1 MKSKIQIAF
10 FIVLVSYIA
19 ILTSGSYVSVY
30 YTYFALPALAILGL
44 LGFGS
49 FRNIHDTA
57 SMTFWMSLVLTFVTV
72 ATVSYVGVYLVC
84 IVVPILLISG
94 LIMWLTKEI

>member
-10 FIVLVSYIA
+10 FIILVSYIA

-30 YTYFALPALAILGL
+30 YTYFALPVLAILGL

-49 FRNIHDTA
+49 FIWINNDN
-57 SMTFWMSLVLTFVTV
+57 
-72 ATVSYVGVYLVC
+72 Y
-84 IVVPILLISG
+84 
-94 LIMWLTKEI
+94 KK